1 MRYLIVLFLASFI
14 FACNPATQSSED
26 TNTSESTTENSETQL
41 GDIQLKVT
49 GAEAAQPHFE
59 KGLLLLHS
67 FEYEDAREA
76 FLEAQEVD
84 PKFAMAYWGE
94 AMSFH
99 HSLWLRQEKDKA
111 IAALEKLAPSKEE
124 RMELMGTEL
133 EKDFM
138 TGAEILFGEGKK
150 SERDVAYKNH
160 MEKLTSKYPKNHE
173 VSALYAISLLGA
185 TGEGRDNEIYEKS
198 ARIVQGIIKEN
209 PNHPGALH
217 YLIHAFDDPD
227 HAPLAK
233 LAADSYSK
241 VAPDAA
247 HALHMPS
254 HIYVSMGL
262 WDQVVTSNIAS
273 WNASIKRMERKELD
287 ASAMSF
293 HAFNWLQYGLLQRAE
308 FEKANEIMRDM
319 QKHVV
324 AADDKRSR
332 SYFVGMKGGQLVDT
346 KDWTGE
352 FADIEIKVDD
362 LNIVSRS
369 MYTLTDGLKAYY
381 TKDVK
386 ALDAAIVK
394 IEEDRKDTEV
404 VIGDNA
410 IPMCNAGGY
419 ASKLPSQI
427 DIDLAKVMEMEL
439 RAMASDLGG
448 DKYQAQKW
456 FEKAIEI
463 DESLNYSFGPPD
475 VVKPIHEAYAEW
487 LLDRKMDAEKA
498 LAMFDKAL
506 KRNPRRR
513 LSLEGKKQAAEIL
526 KKKDIL
532 TKVDSEIADILSS
545 KDRDV
550 IL

>member
-1 MRYLIVLFLASFI
+1 MRYLVFLCIISII
-14 FACNPATQSSED
+14 FACNPSTQSSED
-26 TNTSESTTENSETQL
+26 TSTTENSATQL

-49 GAEAAQPHFE
+49 GSEAAQPHFE
-59 KGLLLLHS
+59 KGLLLMHS

-94 AMSFH
+94 AMTFH

-124 RMELMGTEL
+124 RMALMETEL

-138 TGAEILFGEGKK
+138 AGAEILFGEGTKV
-150 SERDVAYKNH
+150 ERDIAYKNH
-160 MEKLTSKYPKNHE
+160 MENLTSKYPKNHE

-185 TGEGRDNEIYEKS
+185 TGEGRDNEIYGKS
-198 ARIVQGIIKEN
+198 AKIAQGIIKEN

-217 YLIHAFDDPD
+217 YLIHAFDDPE

-262 WDQVVTSNIAS
+262 WDEVVTSNIAS

-319 QKHVV
+319 QKHVA
-324 AADDKRSR
+324 AADTKRAR
-332 SYFVGMKGGQLVDT
+332 SYLVMMKGGQLVDT
-346 KDWTGE
+346 KDWEGE
-352 FADIEIKVDD
+352 FADIEVKVDD

-369 MYTLTDGLKAYY
+369 VYTLTDGLKAYY
-381 TKDVK
+381 TKDET
-386 ALDAAIVK
+386 ALNEAIAK

-410 IPMCNAGGY
+410 IPMCNAAGY

-427 DIDLAKVMEMEL
+427 DIDLAKVMEFEL
-439 RAMASDLGG
+439 RAMASDLSG

-456 FEKAIEI
+456 FREAIEI

-487 LLDRKMDAEKA
+487 LLYRKMDAEKA

-506 KRNPRRR
+506 ERNPRRR
-513 LSLEGKKQAAEIL
+513 LALEGKKKAAEIL
-526 KKKDIL
+526 KQEDVL
-532 TKVDSEIADILSS
+532 TKVDSEIADIISS
-545 KDRDV
+545 KERDV